1 MIVASILNGKGITVL
16 SVAPDMSVRDAARF
30 LRDKHIG
37 AAVVLDE
44 NRALIGILSERDVL
58 NGVAD
63 RGAAALAETVREI
76 MTTEVLTCGLTTPI
90 GVLMTTM
97 TDRRVRHLPVV
108 ENDRV
113 VGVVSIGDVV
123 KSRIAEAETEAE
135 ALKAYIASG

>member
-1 MIVASILNGKGITVL
+1 MIVASILNGKGVTVL
-16 SVAPDMSVRDAARF
+16 SVTPDMSVRDAARF
-30 LRDKHIG
+30 LRDKRIG
-37 AAVVLDE
+37 AAVVLDGD
-44 NRALIGILSERDVL
+44 RALIGILSERDVL

-63 RGAAALAETVREI
+63 RGASALAETVRDI
-76 MTTEVLTCGLTTPI
+76 MTVDVPTCGLTTPI

>member
-1 MIVASILNGKGITVL
+1 MIVASILNGKGTTVL

-30 LRDKHIG
+30 LKDKGIG

-44 NRALIGILSERDVL
+44 TRKLVGILSERDVL
-58 NGVAD
+58 TGVAD
-63 RGAAALAETVREI
+63 RGASALTESVSDI
-76 MTTEVLTCGLTTPI
+76 MTSDVLTCGLTTPI

-123 KSRIAEAETEAE
+123 KSRIAEAVTEAE

>member
-1 MIVASILNGKGITVL
+1 MIVASILNGKGVTVL
-16 SVAPDMSVRDAARF
+16 SVTPDMSVRDAARF
-30 LRDKHIG
+30 LRDKRIG
-37 AAVVLDE
+37 AAVVLDGD
-44 NRALIGILSERDVL
+44 RALIGILSERDVL

-63 RGAAALAETVREI
+63 RGASALAETVRDI
-76 MTTEVLTCGLTTPI
+76 MTVDVPTCGLTTPI

-97 TDRRVRHLPVV
+97 TDRRVRHLPVM